1 VPIEIVL
8 GETPGG
14 TFYAMLCIEPRALNG
29 NGEGLKL
36 LRFADGPLPEQIA
49 KGHPSVPDVDM
60 EAKGW
65 IFTPV
70 RAAIAR

>member
-1 VPIEIVL
+1 V
-8 GETPGG
+8 
-14 TFYAMLCIEPRALNG
+14 NG
-29 NGEGLKL
+29 KGDGLKL

-49 KGHPSVPDVDM
+49 RGHESVPDVDM

-70 RAAIAR
+70 RASIAR